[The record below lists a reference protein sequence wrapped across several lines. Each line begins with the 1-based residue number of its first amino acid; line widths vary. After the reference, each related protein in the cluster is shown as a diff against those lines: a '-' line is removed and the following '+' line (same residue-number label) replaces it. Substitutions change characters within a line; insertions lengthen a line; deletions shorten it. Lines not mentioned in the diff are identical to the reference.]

1 MINLDDEARIVGY
14 LRNESLRDRLWEL
27 RSKIQEQLRTVTL
40 QADADLEKAK
50 GLASAPTSKTL
61 YQDELDAA
69 KQADSDFWTFDE
81 MDDLFVALLALARE
95 RFAEK
100 L

>member
-1 MINLDDEARIVGY
+1 MINLDDEALIVAY
-14 LRNESLRDRLWEL
+14 LRTESQQDRILEL
-27 RSKIQEQLRTVTL
+27 RCKLQEQLRTISL